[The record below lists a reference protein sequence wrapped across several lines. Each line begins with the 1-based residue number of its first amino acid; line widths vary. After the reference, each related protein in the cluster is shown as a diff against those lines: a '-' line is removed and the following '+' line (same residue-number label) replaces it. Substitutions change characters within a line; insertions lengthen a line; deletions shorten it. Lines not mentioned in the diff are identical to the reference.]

1 MMDMQEIKARKPH
14 AGATSD
20 NTLPVATA
28 VPEEE
33 ELDPSVQSAPLL
45 DEHARRR
52 RHDKNVRSWVQ
63 AVLDRV
69 WSAAFLAVAGFG
81 LHEAQ
86 FVHELLYAR
95 EAKRAWVHAGIGC
108 ASLVVL
114 FGSYI
119 ELYRSMLLR
128 EKVSYETARTSTHG
142 MLVSMLAA
150 GVWCVEWCICV
161 ACCHNWLIGWW
172 PKWPN
177 VLHTGEEGLTVYYSF
192 LQRSF
197 SVGLWPVW
205 HWLTLPYL
213 FMGFWGVFVQIVV
226 IFPVQ
231 VQRVIFACGYLWFM
245 HAYLSLFVV

>member
-14 AGATSD
+14 AGAPNNAPS
-20 NTLPVATA
+20 VAA
-28 VPEEE
+28 AAEEKE
-33 ELDPSVQSAPLL
+33 EIDPSVPSAPLL

-52 RHDKNVRSWVQ
+52 RHDKNVGSWVQ
-63 AVLDRV
+63 TILDRV

-95 EAKRAWVHAGIGC
+95 EARRAWVHAGIGC

-142 MLVSMLAA
+142 MLASMVAA
-150 GVWCVEWCICV
+150 GVC
-161 ACCHNWLIGWW
+161 
-172 PKWPN
+172 
-177 VLHTGEEGLTVYYSF
+177 
-192 LQRSF
+192 F

-213 FMGFWGVFVQIVV
+213 FMCFWGVIVQIVV

-231 VQRVIFACGYLWFM
+231 AQRVIFACGYLWFM
-245 HAYLSLFVV
+245 HAYLSLFIV